1 MEENSKPTPKEFNPK
16 ANYKWKNDSMFI
28 LNGEEFL
35 AVLNGLRMTLNTPE
49 AKRLFTAMQAAE
61 VAENVL
67 IRAVKNGI
75 AEEQDTSKQEKPN

>member
-1 MEENSKPTPKEFNPK
+1 MEENNKPTPKEFNPK
-16 ANYKWKNDSMFI
+16 ATYKWKNDSMFI
-28 LNGEEFL
+28 LNGDEFS

-75 AEEQDTSKQEKPN
+75 AEEDTSKQEKPI